1 MAREERGVAPRA
13 ALATPPFVPDAIAPS
28 APRTAEGAHVT
39 FGSRQRSTVV
49 VVVLG
54 LLAIGVLSPGHLLQ
68 GFYWLF
74 YGVFV
79 AGASIRL
86 AAVLTPPRKCVFP
99 TLADHEL
106 PHYTVIAPLYR
117 EAEVAGELV
126 ANLARLDYPRDRL
139 QALIVLEADD
149 LATRSAFHALD
160 LPSFIQVLVA
170 PPGLPR
176 TKPRAC
182 NIALELARGT
192 LVVIYDAEDA
202 PDPLQLREAA
212 ARFAADKADLVCL
225 QAPLRVETPRY
236 LAFIAEQFR
245 LEYAALFQVLLP
257 AYARWGLPFPLGGTS
272 NHFKISAL
280 RAVGGWDAYNVTED
294 ADIGF
299 RLARA
304 GYRLDVIERPT
315 LETAPTS
322 LKQWGPQRARWIKG
336 HLQTLAVHA
345 RGETRRN
352 RRALLA
358 LVVTLG
364 LPIAASNLHAPA
376 MLIAAVGVT
385 VNWMADG
392 ELSVTLADLTLYMF
406 GWSVSAIC
414 AAVGLLRSGE
424 RPRFLHLLGMVA
436 YWMMWVFASPRA
448 VWQFFFAPHR
458 WDKTSHTPR
467 TGRPTP

>member
-1 MAREERGVAPRA
+1 M
-13 ALATPPFVPDAIAPS
+13 
-28 APRTAEGAHVT
+28 
-39 FGSRQRSTVV
+39 
-49 VVVLG
+49 
-54 LLAIGVLSPGHLLQ
+54 
-68 GFYWLF
+68 
-74 YGVFV
+74 
-79 AGASIRL
+79 
-86 AAVLTPPRKCVFP
+86 
-99 TLADHEL
+99 
-106 PHYTVIAPLYR
+106 
-117 EAEVAGELV
+117 
-126 ANLARLDYPRDRL
+126 
-139 QALIVLEADD
+139 
-149 LATRSAFHALD
+149 
-160 LPSFIQVLVA
+160 
-170 PPGLPR
+170 
-176 TKPRAC
+176 
-182 NIALELARGT
+182 
-192 LVVIYDAEDA
+192 
-202 PDPLQLREAA
+202 
-212 ARFAADKADLVCL
+212 
-225 QAPLRVETPRY
+225 
-236 LAFIAEQFR
+236 
-245 LEYAALFQVLLP
+245 
-257 AYARWGLPFPLGGTS
+257 
-272 NHFKISAL
+272 

-336 HLQTLAVHA
+336 HLQTLAVHV
-345 RGETRRN
+345 RGETRRSP
-352 RRALLA
+352 RALLA

-376 MLIAAVGVT
+376 MLIAAVGVA

-414 AAVGLLRSGE
+414 AAVGLMRSGE